1 MDIKEIP
8 LDQILEPEVPVRS
21 VADDEKMQELV
32 VSVDRVGLLQ
42 PLVVRPEGEKFRIVA
57 GHRRYIALR
66 AMGAG
71 TAPCSVVEV
80 GAGEAALMSL
90 AENLARE
97 DIDPIDEAKYF
108 QYLVSSLGLTHD
120 DIAGRIGKHR
130 TYVTKRLAL
139 LRLDEDTKQDIT
151 YRSLPPSTALELGRV
166 PDKPTRDY
174 LRTTAVKGGASTAVV
189 RTWVEAELRQPGT
202 MDAGDIT
209 GPHPDDLRSSK
220 PESPRCLICD
230 VSLDDRLLKMC
241 WLCYGCQEAIK
252 RGMEGGE

>member
-97 DIDPIDEAKYF
+97 DIDPVDEAKYF

-130 TYVTKRLAL
+130 TYVTKRLML
-139 LRLDEDTKQDIT
+139 LRLDEDTKDDIT
-151 YRSLPPSTALELGRV
+151 YRELAPSTALELGRV

-189 RTWVEAELRQPGT
+189 RTWVEDALSRPQEV
-202 MDAGDIT
+202 DAGDFT
-209 GPHPDDLRSSK
+209 VD
-220 PESPRCLICD
+220 PEFQPPASTYTPPTCFICGR
-230 VSLDDRLLKMC
+230 SLDEGGLQNVWVCAWELAGLK
-241 WLCYGCQEAIK
+241 K
-252 RGMEGGE
+252 GMEGGE